1 MTRLILLIPFLAA
14 CVPHVPC
21 EQVCTGIYCD
31 CEQRRGEGGKFEP
44 PPKPENPKPDPGCKG
59 KCGEPPKEHVK

>member
-44 PPKPENPKPDPGCKG
+44 PPKPEKPKPDPGCKG
-59 KCGEPPKEHVK
+59 KCGEPPKEPKK